1 MDSNKIQETITEME
15 RELHDLKTIQGGI
28 KYMTAY
34 TMNYTNGATGL
45 TNQLLEVEYGDG
57 EEPIF
62 SELLGSNVA
71 VALEI
76 TNNKQKF
83 FLRLFYANQTISI
96 SSNRPILSITNVS

>member
-1 MDSNKIQETITEME
+1 MDSKKIQDMITEAE

-34 TMNYTNGATGL
+34 TMNYTNGNTGL
-45 TNQLLEVEYGDG
+45 TNQLLEVTYDDG

-62 SELLGSNVA
+62 SELLGSNLA
-71 VALEI
+71 AALGI
-76 TNNKQKF
+76 NGNKQRF